1 MQVAVKFDDEV
12 VAQKVLWI
20 LDHFKDEGVEVI
32 KLDDSDEE
40 IEENLKNALSEL
52 DLVKKGKLSAKS
64 VEEFLDE
71 L

>member
-1 MQVAVKFDDEV
+1 MQVAIKFDDEV
-12 VAQKVLWI
+12 VAQKVLWM

-40 IEENLKNALSEL
+40 IEENFKNALNEL

>member
-12 VAQKVLWI
+12 VAQKVLWM

-40 IEENLKNALSEL
+40 IEENFKNALSEL